1 MRRRADALVAA
12 VGHIVSD
19 EGFALNPLKTRVQ
32 GRAGRQRVTGLVVND
47 RPRVA
52 RREYDALRAL
62 LHNAAATGLAPQMR
76 VPEPDARSHLQGRIA
91 WVASHDPGRGAR
103 LAALLDRMP

>member
-1 MRRRADALVAA
+1 VVAA
-12 VGHIVSD
+12 VGLIARD

-47 RPRVA
+47 RPRVP

-62 LHNAAATGLAPQMR
+62 LHNAATTGLAAQLQHPSR
-76 VPEPDARSHLQGRIA
+76 ARDPRAYVEGRIA
-91 WVASHDPGRGAR
+91 WVASHDPERGAR
-103 LAALLDRMP
+103 LAALLDRVP